1 MVRTITTQSPK
12 DKRKSSTPHKRSKP
26 SSEVIY
32 SSPKRP
38 GARASTSTQSDAH
51 TKKKRRYRPGTRA
64 LMEIRHYQ
72 KTTHLLLRKAPFMRV
87 VREIAD
93 KFYYGEELRW
103 QVPALM
109 ALQEAAEA
117 FLVRLF
123 EDANLCA
130 LHAKRVTVMPRDMQ
144 LARRIR
150 GRHDGLG

>member
-1 MVRTITTQSPK
+1 MVRAITSQSPK

-72 KTTHLLLRKAPFMRV
+72 KNNSSFTEKSSIY
-87 VREIAD
+87 ES
-93 KFYYGEELRW
+93 G
-103 QVPALM
+103 
-109 ALQEAAEA
+109 
-117 FLVRLF
+117 
-123 EDANLCA
+123 
-130 LHAKRVTVMPRDMQ
+130 
-144 LARRIR
+144 
-150 GRHDGLG
+150 